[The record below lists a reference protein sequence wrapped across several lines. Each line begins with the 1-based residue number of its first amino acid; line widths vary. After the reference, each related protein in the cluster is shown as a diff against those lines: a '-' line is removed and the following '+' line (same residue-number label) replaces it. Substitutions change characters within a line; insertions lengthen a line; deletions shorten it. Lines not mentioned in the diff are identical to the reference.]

1 MKSKKFRYSL
11 NSKAFIVGA
20 VIIVLLLNAILIS
33 LNDKI
38 ALEIDF
44 TEDKIFAL
52 TEESEKITDQID
64 EPTDILILTTGTES
78 ETLSMVENVLTKYT
92 QRNSKI
98 SVREV
103 DVIKNPAEVQA
114 YAQEIAQLSI
124 GSLIIKQGD
133 RHETINSQ
141 DFFSQNGFSYIER
154 VVTTKLATFVD
165 GMTLSAVT
173 FTTGHGEQ
181 VSPNATKVLEMGG
194 YQIEQLDT
202 LMQDFPADA
211 QSVVIISAPQKDF
224 SIEEINKMDSYL
236 DRGGNVQIYFD
247 PVYAGQDLPNLTS
260 YLADDW
266 GIVRNTDVVLDMGNM
281 IENSTYMVAQTG
293 DHEITNPV
301 AESQKRAGYGP
312 ANSLSRAA
320 DKPASVEVK
329 TLLKSAGSA
338 YSKASADMLKEQK
351 DMQKADGDTSGPFD
365 VLVAAT
371 RETGNVENESF
382 TGRMIVGGS
391 VLIFD
396 VLTTDTRFANEDI
409 LLNTISW
416 MKGGDASI
424 TVRAKMLPGGAM
436 SLTKPQFWTWFVILV
451 VIVPL
456 GVLAAGITVF
466 MKRRYK

>member
-52 TEESEKITDQID
+52 TEESEKIADQID

-114 YAQEIAQLSI
+114 YAQEIAQPSI

-202 LMQDFPADA
+202 LMQDFPTDA

-247 PVYAGQDLPNLTS
+247 PFYAAADLPNLTS

-338 YSKASADMLKEQK
+338 YSKASTDMLKEQK